1 MSNLPIWRRLDRI
14 HGPDPAADVKAE
26 LRFHIESK
34 TEDLIRRGWL
44 PSAAR
49 QEAERQFGNI
59 LAVQRAGERIGGRM
73 VQRKRLSDHWSDTLR
88 DIRYTLRTL
97 GRDPGF
103 TVVSI
108 AILALAIGAN
118 TAVFSVVNNLLLR
131 PLPFPQSTE
140 LVWIAP
146 PPQKCGLSCAT
157 YSSDAYEQFRDL
169 SRVYQSVTGYMAF
182 SGPGNIRLTGQ
193 GDPPPATGIEVIGN
207 FFQVLGVQPSM
218 GRLFTAEETRP
229 GQHHVVLLSNAFWR
243 HQFNSDPAIIGKAID
258 MNGAPITVVGVL
270 PPSFDFGSV
279 FSPGARIDLFTPLD
293 LDAERNWGNIVTL
306 MGRLK
311 PGVTLAQAQSDALRV
326 EPSLCWNI
334 KQPRSC
340 GTYVGKDSSM
350 ALRTLKEYVSGRLSR
365 SLLVLWS
372 AVGVILLIAGVN
384 LSNLLLARAATRG
397 KEFAIRGALGASR
410 GRIIRQLV
418 LESLI
423 LSAGGAVFGLALAY
437 GLVTWVAH
445 QGSIALPLLEQ
456 LHLDGQTLAWTVV
469 VAAFT
474 ALLFGLIPGLRMA
487 SGNLHEA
494 IKDSGAGSGQS
505 RKHNRL
511 RAALVLTEVA
521 LACILL
527 VSAGLLLRSFMKVLD
542 IDLGFAPTH
551 AAAIKVEYD
560 DSAPDGNASALKR
573 AAIFSQVIT
582 RITAIPGVEAAGVTD
597 YLPLGANRSW
607 GAPRPR
613 GREYKDGSL
622 PSPLVYVI
630 SPGYIHAMGMRLHG
644 RDFTWSD
651 TPKSQSVVI
660 INASMA
666 RFFWPGEDAVG
677 KMLSGANSSTDVQVA
692 GVVDDVHADN
702 VENSTSWQ
710 IYYPFTQA
718 GPNDAQLVI
727 RTSLAPSALA
737 SSVLHTL
744 RELNPKQP
752 PADFVPIQA
761 IVDHAV
767 SPRRFF
773 MILVAAFALLGLA
786 LAALGIYGVISYSV
800 TQKTQEIGVRMAL
813 GATTGRVRRDVLS
826 ETLRLTISG
835 LVLGGIGSFVI
846 ARIIATLLFAT
857 SPWDPLAYA
866 GTVFALVAVAL
877 LSGYLP
883 ARRASRIHPMEA
895 LRNN

>member
-1 MSNLPIWRRLDRI
+1 MNSAPIWRRYARLL
-14 HGPDPAADVKAE
+14 GPDPKADIQDE
-26 LRFHIESK
+26 LRFHLEAK
-34 TEDLIRRGWL
+34 TEDLIRRGL
-44 PSAAR
+44 RPEAAR

-59 LAVQRAGERIGGRM
+59 LAVQRAGEHIGGRM
-73 VQRKRLSDHWSDTLR
+73 VQRKLLSDRWSDTLQ

-103 TVVSI
+103 TLVSI
-108 AILALAIGAN
+108 SILALAIGAN

-131 PLPFPQSTE
+131 PLPFPQSSQ

-157 YSSDAYEQFRDL
+157 YSSDAYEQFRDQ
-169 SRVYQSVTGYMAF
+169 SRVWQSITGYMAF

-207 FFQVLGVQPSM
+207 FFEVLGVHPSL

-229 GQHHVVLLSNAFWR
+229 GQHHVTLLSNAFWR
-243 HQFNSDPAIIGKAID
+243 HQFNGDPAIIGKVVD
-258 MNGAPITVVGVL
+258 MSGTPFTVVGVL
-270 PPSFDFGSV
+270 PESFDFGAV
-279 FSPGARIDLFTPLD
+279 FLPGAKIDLFTPLD

-311 PGVTLAQAQSDALRV
+311 PGVALAQAQSDALRV

-340 GTYVGKDSSM
+340 GSYVGKDHSM
-350 ALRTLKEYVSGRLSR
+350 ALRTLKDYVSGRMRR

-372 AVGVILLIAGVN
+372 AVGAILLIAGVN
-384 LSNLLLARAATRG
+384 LSNLLLARAATRS
-397 KEFAIRGALGASR
+397 KEFAIRGALGAGR
-410 GRIIRQLV
+410 GQIIRQL
-418 LESLI
+418 LFESLV
-423 LSAGGAVFGLALAY
+423 LSGTGAVLGLAFAY
-437 GLVTWVAH
+437 GLVTWLAH
-445 QGSIALPLLEQ
+445 QGSVALPLLGL
-456 LHLDGQTLAWTVV
+456 LHLDGQALGWTVL
-469 VAAFT
+469 VAIGT

-487 SGNLHEA
+487 TGNLQEA

-505 RKHNRL
+505 RRHNRV

-521 LACILL
+521 LACVLL

-542 IDLGFAPTH
+542 IDLGFAPSH

-573 AAIFSQVIT
+573 GAIFQQVIA
-582 RITAIPGVEAAGVTD
+582 RVAAIPGVEAAGVVD
-597 YLPLGANRSW
+597 YLPLGANRAW
-607 GAPRPR
+607 GAPRR
-613 GREYKDGSL
+613 KGRDYADGTL

-630 SPGYIHAMGMRLHG
+630 SPGYIHAMGMRLRG

-651 TPKSQSVVI
+651 TPASQRVVI

-677 KMLSGANSSTDVQVA
+677 KMLTGANSSTDVQIA
-692 GVVDDVHADN
+692 GVVDDVHADS

-718 GPNDAQLVI
+718 GPNSAELVI
-727 RTSLAPSALA
+727 RTSLPPSALA
-737 SSVLHTL
+737 TSVMHTL

-752 PADFVPIQA
+752 AADFVPIQA
-761 IVDHAV
+761 IVDRSV

-773 MILVAAFALLGLA
+773 MILVGAFATLGLL

-813 GATTGRVRRDVLS
+813 GASTGRVQREVLMS
-826 ETLRLTISG
+826 TMRLALIGITLGTAASFAAARL
-835 LVLGGIGSFVI
+835 I
-846 ARIIATLLFAT
+846 ASLLFAT
-857 SPWDPLAYA
+857 SPWDPYAYA
-866 GTVFALVAVAL
+866 GTVIALLAVAI
-877 LSGYLP
+877 LSGYIP
-883 ARRASRIHPMEA
+883 ARRASRIDPMVA

>member
-34 TEDLIRRGWL
+34 TEDLIRRGWS
-44 PSAAR
+44 PQSAR
-49 QEAERQFGNI
+49 KEAERQFGNI

-73 VQRKRLSDHWSDTLR
+73 EQRKRLSDHWSDTLQ

-103 TVVSI
+103 TIVSI
-108 AILALAIGAN
+108 TILALAIGSN
-118 TAVFSVVNNLLLR
+118 TTVFSVVNNLLLR
-131 PLPFPQSTE
+131 PLPFPQSTQ

-146 PPQKCGLSCAT
+146 PPQKCGFSCAT
-157 YSSDAYEQFRDL
+157 YSSDAYEQFRDQ
-169 SRVYQSVTGYMAF
+169 SRAWQSVTGYMAF

-207 FFQVLGVQPSM
+207 FFSVLGVQPSL

-229 GQHHVVLLSNAFWR
+229 GQHHVTLLSNAFWR
-243 HQFNSDPAIIGKAID
+243 HQFNADPAIIGKVVD
-258 MNGAPITVVGVL
+258 MNGTPFTVVGVL
-270 PPSFDFGSV
+270 PDSFDFGAV
-279 FSPGARIDLFTPLD
+279 FSPGAKIDLFTPLD

-306 MGRLK
+306 LGRLK

-334 KQPRSC
+334 KQPQSC

-350 ALRTLKEYVSGRLSR
+350 VLRPLKEYVSGRLRR

-372 AVGVILLIAGVN
+372 AVGAILLIAGVN
-384 LSNLLLARAATRG
+384 LSNLLLARAASRS
-397 KEFAIRGALGASR
+397 KEFAIRGALGAGR
-410 GRIIRQLV
+410 GRIIRQL
-418 LESLI
+418 LFESLV
-423 LSAGGAVFGLALAY
+423 LSCTGAAFGLAFAY
-437 GLVTWVAH
+437 GLIQWLAH
-445 QGSIALPLLEQ
+445 QGSVALPLLGL
-456 LHLDGQTLAWTVV
+456 LHLDSQALGWTVL
-469 VAAFT
+469 VAVGT

-487 SGNLHEA
+487 TGNLQEA

-505 RKHNRL
+505 RKHNRV

-521 LACILL
+521 LACVLL

-542 IDLGFAPTH
+542 IDLGFAPSH
-551 AAAIKVEYD
+551 AAAINVEYD
-560 DSAPDGNASALKR
+560 DSAPNGNASALKR
-573 AAIFSQVIT
+573 SAIFQQVIA
-582 RITAIPGVEAAGVTD
+582 RITAIPGVVD

-607 GAPRPR
+607 GAPSPR
-613 GREYKDGSL
+613 GRNYAPGTL

-630 SPGYIHAMGMRLHG
+630 SPGYIHAMGMRLRG

-651 TPKSQSVVI
+651 TPTSQSVVI

-677 KMLSGANSSTDVQVA
+677 KMLAGANASTDVQVA

-718 GPNDAQLVI
+718 GPNAAQLVI
-727 RTSLAPSALA
+727 RTSLPTSTLA
-737 SSVLHTL
+737 ASVMHTL

-752 PADFVPIQA
+752 AADFVPIQSL
-761 IVDHAV
+761 VDRSV

-773 MILVAAFALLGLA
+773 MILVGAFATLGLL

-813 GATTGRVRRDVLS
+813 GATASRVRRQVLG
-826 ETLRLTISG
+826 ETLRLALSG
-835 LVLGGIGSFVI
+835 LVLGGIGSFAI
-846 ARIIATLLFAT
+846 ARLISSLLFAT
-857 SPWDPLAYA
+857 PPWDPLAYI
-866 GTVFALVAVAL
+866 GTMFALVAVAL

-883 ARRASRIHPMEA
+883 ARRASRIDPMEA